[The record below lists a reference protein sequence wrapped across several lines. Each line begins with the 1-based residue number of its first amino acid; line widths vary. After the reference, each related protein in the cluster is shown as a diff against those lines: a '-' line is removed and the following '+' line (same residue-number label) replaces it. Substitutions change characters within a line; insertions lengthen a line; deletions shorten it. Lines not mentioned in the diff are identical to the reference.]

1 MEPNHAK
8 ILTGRQNWLK
18 AADFD
23 LQDLLAVL
31 SSNLEL
37 SDLHYASD
45 IQQQVPLYDGPMLLR
60 QIQADT
66 TGQQR
71 AQMQSEWQWVWE
83 SGPGILVIKQAFA
96 DAQVIDRAK
105 SLFDDIYQHEKLAER
120 SATDHFAKPGA
131 NERIWNAA
139 EKLCVK
145 DPELFARY
153 YGNELLRLAATAW
166 LGPGYQIT
174 SQTNSV
180 NPGGQAQVAHRDYHL
195 GFMTPDQAEAYP
207 AHIHRLSPALT
218 LQCAIAHVDMPL
230 DSGPTLYLPHSQKYP
245 LGYLLADCAP
255 LHDYFATHRVQLPLA
270 KGDLVLFNPA
280 LFHAAGTNTSQDIKR
295 AANLL
300 QISSPFGR
308 AMESV
313 DRAKMSR
320 LLFPQLK
327 ALAASGAL
335 SAAQID
341 AVVAAS
347 AEGYA
352 FPTNLDLD
360 PPRGGLA
367 PPSQQALLRQ
377 ALAEQWSDAAFELAL
392 ERHGQKRTT

>member
-1 MEPNHAK
+1 MEPSPENT
-8 ILTGRQNWLK
+8 LTGRQNWLK
-18 AADFD
+18 AADFN
-23 LQDLLAVL
+23 LQDLVTVL
-31 SSNLEL
+31 SSNLAL
-37 SDLHYASD
+37 SDLRYACD
-45 IQQQVPLYDGPMLLR
+45 LQQQVPLYDGPALLA
-60 QIQADT
+60 QIHADP
-66 TGQQR
+66 TGEQR
-71 AQMQSEWQWVWE
+71 AQMQSEWQWIWQ
-83 SGPGILVIKQAFA
+83 SGPGILVIKRAFA
-96 DAQVIDRAK
+96 DTEVLDRAK
-105 SLFDDIYQHEKLAER
+105 SLFDEIYQQEKLTNL

-153 YGNELLRLAATAW
+153 YSNELLRLAATAW

-180 NPGGQAQVAHRDYHL
+180 NPGGEAQVAHRDYHL
-195 GFMTPDQAEAYP
+195 GFMTPQQAEAYP
-207 AHIHRLSPALT
+207 EHIHRLSPMLT

-230 DSGPTLYLPHSQKYP
+230 VSGPTLYLPHSQKYP

-255 LHDYFATHRVQLPLA
+255 LHDYFKTHRVQLPLE

-280 LFHAAGTNTSQDIKR
+280 LFHAAGSNTSKDIKR

-300 QISSPFGR
+300 QISSAFGR

-320 LLFPQLK
+320 LLFPELK
-327 ALAASGAL
+327 ALAASGEL
-335 SAAQID
+335 SADQME
-341 AVVAAS
+341 AVIAAS

-367 PPSQQALLRQ
+367 PPNQQALLRQ
-377 ALAEQWSDAAFELAL
+377 ALAEHWSPEAFALAL
-392 ERHGQKRTT
+392 EHHGHKRTT